1 MTELIVRNE
10 GAIDKGSAIE
20 SVCAG
25 VEESE
30 TVKVTEVLPLEVGSP
45 ETTPLLR
52 RLSPSGNALD
62 DQV

>member
-1 MTELIVRNE
+1 MTELIVKDE
-10 GAIDKGSAIE
+10 GAIDRDCVNE

-30 TVKVTEVLPLEVGSP
+30 TVKVTEVIPLEVGSP
-45 ETTPLLR
+45 EITPLFPR
-52 RLSPSGNALD
+52 VSPAGNALD